1 MGINRRLNDQI
12 TRGMLNTSIQFYETN
27 TQGRILNRFS
37 KDVGVMDNL
46 VFTVL
51 EMADVSF
58 IIFNPTVS

>member
-1 MGINRRLNDQI
+1 MGINRRLHDQI